1 MYQNIGCGSDPHC
14 NLLFVF
20 LERLWFTLLPETL
33 EHCHLF
39 EQRGANAFY
48 AGADLLLQLCAQK
61 QLPLLEHFVAR
72 ERGRLPEST
81 LLGPSKKVQI
91 LWENHFHGKLAYC
104 VIGSRRRAG
113 LVCLLMLGGQTRQKY
128 REYQIVGSSFWDFI
142 STENQYPAGQTKVKK
157 YQTYN

>member
-14 NLLFVF
+14 FFGTPVIHTSPWDSWALPSF
-20 LERLWFTLLPETL
+20 LAERRQCFLCRSWFTAAATE
-33 EHCHLF
+33 E
-39 EQRGANAFY
+39 
-48 AGADLLLQLCAQK
+48 LCAQK

-142 STENQYPAGQTKVKK
+142 STDN
-157 YQTYN
+157 